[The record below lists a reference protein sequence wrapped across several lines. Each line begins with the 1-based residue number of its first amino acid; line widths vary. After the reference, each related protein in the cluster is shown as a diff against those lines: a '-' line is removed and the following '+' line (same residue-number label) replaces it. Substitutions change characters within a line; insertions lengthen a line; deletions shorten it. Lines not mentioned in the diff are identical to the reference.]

1 MITPGAC
8 IGILGGGQ
16 LGRMLAFEAKRMGY
30 FVIVLDPTLDC
41 PAAQV
46 CDQQIVAEYDDL
58 NAALDLVSKCNV
70 ITYEFENVEVTIVEE
85 LEKNIGVYP
94 GSKVLRTTQH
104 RFLEKSFFK
113 DSRILVTDFAL
124 VQNLNDL
131 KQAAIKIGFPGILK
145 TCRFGYDGKGQRVLK
160 NLKDAENAFNE
171 FKDQDL
177 IWEKM
182 VDFDKECS
190 VIASRNLSGEIVIYP
205 ISENIHKDNILDI
218 SIVPARISEKSKQ
231 QAIQAVKTIA
241 EDLEIVGT
249 FCVEFFVLRN
259 GEVMANEIAPRPHNS
274 GHYSIEACYTSQF
287 ENQLRAVCN
296 LPLGSPD
303 LIMPAVMVNILGD
316 GQGNTFSGA
325 EDLLKAKGVYLHL
338 YGKAVAKAQRKMGH
352 ITVLDQSVDQA
363 LEKALNLRQQINWI

>member
-190 VIASRNLSGEIVIYP
+190 VIASRNL
-205 ISENIHKDNILDI
+205 
-218 SIVPARISEKSKQ
+218 
-231 QAIQAVKTIA
+231 
-241 EDLEIVGT
+241 
-249 FCVEFFVLRN
+249 
-259 GEVMANEIAPRPHNS
+259 
-274 GHYSIEACYTSQF
+274 
-287 ENQLRAVCN
+287 
-296 LPLGSPD
+296 
-303 LIMPAVMVNILGD
+303 
-316 GQGNTFSGA
+316 
-325 EDLLKAKGVYLHL
+325 
-338 YGKAVAKAQRKMGH
+338 
-352 ITVLDQSVDQA
+352 
-363 LEKALNLRQQINWI
+363 